1 MVTSTHVHSLTDA
14 QVADQRRVLEQTL
27 HGRRSVGVVALQEGA
42 EENGEQNVFLFGD
55 RFERQIGVEQAIDAV
70 DVRFDEGFLLRFDVM
85 KGGPGIQKGMLP
97 YR

>member
-1 MVTSTHVHSLTDA
+1 M
-14 QVADQRRVLEQTL
+14 
-27 HGRRSVGVVALQEGA
+27 
-42 EENGEQNVFLFGD
+42 FLFGD

-85 KGGPGIQKGMLP
+85 KGGPGIRKGMLP